1 MHKNTLNAIDEIVFN
16 SIANNRHCYVSP
28 SYDVYLAAGFFND
41 RQNEALQQIIDV
53 CDELGLKTYEPRRD
67 SVQIGKNPTEEER
80 QLNFDMNLD
89 AILKSKFII
98 ASTEGKDMG
107 TIFEVGFAYANHIPV
122 FGFAPFIPEGMP
134 FNLMLAQSME
144 EVFLS
149 KDAMLDYF
157 KNGVK
162 PSRVEAC

>member
-1 MHKNTLNAIDEIVFN
+1 MNICLDTDIV
-16 SIANNRHCYVSP
+16 IKRNRHCYVKP
-28 SYDVYLAAGFFND
+28 EYDAYLAAGFFND
-41 RQNEALQQIIDV
+41 KQNEALQQVIDV
-53 CDELGLKTYEPRRD
+53 CETLGLKTYEPRRD

-89 AILKSKFII
+89 AILKSRFVI

-134 FNLMLAQSME
+134 FNLMLAQSMQ

-149 KDAMLDYF
+149 KKEMKDYF
-157 KNGVK
+157 ESFALPK
-162 PSRVEAC
+162 RVDAC

>member
-1 MHKNTLNAIDEIVFN
+1 MFINDNVLKAIT
-16 SIANNRHCYVSP
+16 NNRHCYVSP

-41 RQNEALQQIIDV
+41 RQNEALQQVIDV

-122 FGFAPFIPEGMP
+122 FGFAPFIPKGMP

-149 KDAMLDYF
+149 KEAMLGYF
-157 KNGVK
+157 HGLSK
-162 PSRVEAC
+162 PARVEAC